1 VDDETV
7 RVITEALIDD
17 RQEVAREIPEQSAEV
32 RLLLAQARRP
42 EEQVQLGP
50 ALHPG
55 ALKFYEKNKPSFIQ
69 ADADYIGLLIT
80 VLAIVLSWIWE
91 LRAWLERRQKG
102 VADDYSNRA
111 VVLMNAAREAKSPG
125 RAGGDP
131 GRIAGHF
138 NRCRGRFELRPAF
151 RGIVRFFSDDSAART
166 GGGAGQP
173 VRAGDGQPLSY
184 AATWDRTTNSIAD

>member
-1 VDDETV
+1 VNDETV

-69 ADADYIGLLIT
+69 ANADYIGLLIT

-111 VVLMNAAREAKSPG
+111 VVLMNAAREAKSP
-125 RAGGDP
+125 AALEE
-131 GRIAGHF
+131 I
-138 NRCRGRFELRPAF
+138 RGELLGILTAAVADLNSDRLSEESFDSF
-151 RGIVRFFSDDSAART
+151 RTILQLGLEVVRDSRSVLETASR
-166 GGGAGQP
+166 
-173 VRAGDGQPLSY
+173 
-184 AATWDRTTNSIAD
+184 